1 MRIFLSLIILFFSCI
16 QTLMSAE
23 IQQINIVHI
32 NRVIER
38 EPTIYSINPEIVD
51 NGILGS
57 KMAIKDN
64 NTTGQFTNQ
73 NFNLIEKKIKPKESA
88 KEIFENLRKNKYK
101 FFILNVSKD
110 DFLEILSS
118 DLIEGSIVINASLK
132 DNDLRNQ
139 NCKKNVLHTAPSYKM
154 TSDAL
159 IQF

>member
-57 KMAIKDN
+57 RMGIKDN
-64 NTTGQFTNQ
+64 NTTGKFTNQ
-73 NFNLIEKKIKPKESA
+73 SFKLIEKKNRIK
-88 KEIFENLRKNKYK
+88 R
-101 FFILNVSKD
+101 VSK
-110 DFLEILSS
+110 
-118 DLIEGSIVINASLK
+118 
-132 DNDLRNQ
+132 RN
-139 NCKKNVLHTAPSYKM
+139 
-154 TSDAL
+154 
-159 IQF
+159 F